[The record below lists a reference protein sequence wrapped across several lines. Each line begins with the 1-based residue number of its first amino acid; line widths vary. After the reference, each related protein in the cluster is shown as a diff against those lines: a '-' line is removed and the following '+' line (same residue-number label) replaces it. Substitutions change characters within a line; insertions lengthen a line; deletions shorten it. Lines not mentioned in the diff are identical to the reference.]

1 MPTWTKHWIGGF
13 HMWQN
18 SYDLK
23 QRHKEVKKTKKN
35 TGKMGGLPEAKR
47 MKGRGR
53 RSAEGKSMRKAI

>member
-1 MPTWTKHWIGGF
+1 
-13 HMWQN
+13 MWQN

-35 TGKMGGLPEAKR
+35 TGKMEGLPEAKR